1 MVSFLVARTGRRGV
15 GRSRGSCAPC
25 PPRAHTNVP
34 HGARTHV
41 AHGARAH
48 TPGGAR
54 CWALTWAHVP
64 HAARTHMWL
73 MAFTHTR
80 LGEQEAVPQQ
90 VADVEAARV
99 EQELQP

>member
-1 MVSFLVARTGRRGV
+1 
-15 GRSRGSCAPC
+15 
-25 PPRAHTNVP
+25 
-34 HGARTHV
+34 
-41 AHGARAH
+41 
-48 TPGGAR
+48 
-54 CWALTWAHVP
+54 
-64 HAARTHMWL
+64 MWL